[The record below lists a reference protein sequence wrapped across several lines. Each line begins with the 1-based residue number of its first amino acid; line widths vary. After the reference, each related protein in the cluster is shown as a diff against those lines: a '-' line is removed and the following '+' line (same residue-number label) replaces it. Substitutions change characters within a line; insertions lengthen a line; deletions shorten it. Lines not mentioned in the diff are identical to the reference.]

1 MKTYQVELKRVS
13 YVNLTVEADSL
24 EAAENAA
31 WLELQTGDF
40 DEDTSEWTLESID
53 EEQQTDTVYCIHC
66 EETTHIG
73 GLVGEHTNNCPK
85 CGEQVLFN
93 EVTA

>member
-24 EAAENAA
+24 EAAEDAA
-31 WLELQTGDF
+31 WLELQTSNF

-53 EEQQTDTVYCIHC
+53 EEQ
-66 EETTHIG
+66 
-73 GLVGEHTNNCPK
+73 
-85 CGEQVLFN
+85 
-93 EVTA
+93 TA

>member
-1 MKTYQVELKRVS
+1 MKTYQIELKRVS

-24 EAAENAA
+24 QAAEDAA

-40 DEDTSEWTLESID
+40 DDKGAEWALESIA
-53 EEQQTDTVYCIHC
+53 E
-66 EETTHIG
+66 
-73 GLVGEHTNNCPK
+73 
-85 CGEQVLFN
+85 

>member
-13 YVNLTVEADSL
+13 YVNLTVEADNP

-31 WLELQTGDF
+31 WLELQNCNYD
-40 DEDTSEWTLESID
+40 DYDADWSLSEIE
-53 EEQQTDTVYCIHC
+53 
-66 EETTHIG
+66 
-73 GLVGEHTNNCPK
+73 
-85 CGEQVLFN
+85 